1 MLLKNLKI
9 LHQTALHCSRF
20 QQNHLQ
26 LISVGTRMIL
36 SDESHVVGHIKCYG
50 EINEQIHV
58 NKLCVLEF
66 LNKCKSRKWV
76 CSY

>member
-9 LHQTALHCSRF
+9 LHQAALHCSRF
-20 QQNHLQ
+20 HLQ
-26 LISVGTRMIL
+26 LTSVGTRMVL

-50 EINEQIHV
+50 EINEQLHV
-58 NKLCVLEF
+58 NKLCVPEF
-66 LNKCKSRKWV
+66 LNKCKSRKQV